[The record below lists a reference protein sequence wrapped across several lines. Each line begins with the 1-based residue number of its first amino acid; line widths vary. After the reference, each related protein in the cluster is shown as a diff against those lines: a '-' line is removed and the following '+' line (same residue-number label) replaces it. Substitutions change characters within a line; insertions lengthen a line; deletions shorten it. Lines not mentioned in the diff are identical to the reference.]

1 MMTDV
6 RDTAFHTGKV
16 LKKQHYKRQLITSSS
31 AFEIKK
37 LLAKLSLALAIFI

>member
-1 MMTDV
+1 MMTDM

-31 AFEIKK
+31 ALKIKK
-37 LLAKLSLALAIFI
+37 PLAKLSLDWAIFV